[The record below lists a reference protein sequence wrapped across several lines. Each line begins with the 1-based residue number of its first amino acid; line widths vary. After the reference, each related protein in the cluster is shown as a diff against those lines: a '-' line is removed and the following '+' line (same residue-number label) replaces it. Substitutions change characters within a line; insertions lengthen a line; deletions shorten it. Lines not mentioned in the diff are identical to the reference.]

1 MTTTAWVLWAGTF
14 ASATIATLCAFVGT
28 RRSRMLDYGRTVT
41 AAAAVLAFVG
51 LVHRTIVAG
60 HLPLFGTFENTY
72 TASAFLLVVAAVAA
86 RRDWV
91 GRDAW
96 RLLAPWT
103 IIFMLWGLRYRTFP
117 TPITISEQSAWIDAH
132 VLFAWL
138 AHSVLLWGGTLGL
151 SRIVFR
157 GRGERP
163 EAEDRLLFMLVAAGY
178 VLLTI
183 MISLGAWFLFVLF
196 AKFWRWEIVGTLAAI
211 VWLGYG
217 LIIHGGLLHGAR
229 GRSLDVYAAVMLVP
243 LLLLFWVWS
252 VYPNTYHFF
261 DIVLVRP

>member
-1 MTTTAWVLWAGTF
+1 MSTLAWALWVSTFVCATAAAFGAFAG
-14 ASATIATLCAFVGT
+14 AW
-28 RRSRMLDYGRTVT
+28 RSRLVDYGRIATT
-41 AAAAVLAFVG
+41 AGAVLGIAG

-72 TASAFLLVVAAVAA
+72 TASVFLLGVSAVVA

-96 RLLAPWT
+96 RLLAPWAVVL
-103 IIFMLWGLRYRTFP
+103 MLWGLRYRTFP
-117 TPITISEQSAWIDAH
+117 TPITISEQSVWIDVH

-138 AHSVLLWGGTLGL
+138 AHAILLWGGTLGL
-151 SRIVFR
+151 YRVLVR
-157 GRGERP
+157 RRGERP
-163 EAEDRLLFMLVAAGY
+163 EAEDRLLLLLIAAGY

-183 MISLGAWFLFVLF
+183 MISVGAWFLFVLF
-196 AKFWRWEIVGTLAAI
+196 AKFWRWEIVGTLGAI
-211 VWLGYG
+211 VWLGYS
-217 LIIHGGLLHGAR
+217 LIIHGALLHGVR
-229 GRSLDVYAAVMLVP
+229 GRSLDWYAALMLVP